1 MVTAPNI
8 LSRVLFHC
16 YWFLALTVSCV
27 LRTILKDY
35 IINYL
40 DLIE

>member
-8 LSRVLFHC
+8 LSRVLFHYYC
-16 YWFLALTVSCV
+16 FLALTVSCV
-27 LRTILKDY
+27 VRTMLKDY

-40 DLIE
+40 DLTE